1 MTLVFKTSIYFIYL
15 FEIFKFNGLLM
26 SIFYE
31 NQRNVILQNDSSYV
45 GFFSYLVT
53 IYTWY
58 FYMIRL
64 GQGSS
69 LHQRH
74 LPSSSKPNKQRCKSL
89 QIKTRPL
96 NTHRTVNLP
105 TKSRFI
111 FIYLFQCLNFVST
124 EYTVIAEKI
133 IKKLLDPTQVCEMVK
148 VCPEK

>member
-1 MTLVFKTSIYFIYL
+1 MVCLCRFFMRINGMLYFKMIQVMWVFFLIWLQFIH
-15 FEIFKFNGLLM
+15 G
-26 SIFYE
+26 
-31 NQRNVILQNDSSYV
+31 
-45 GFFSYLVT
+45 

-58 FYMIRL
+58 FMIRL

-105 TKSRFI
+105 TNSRFI